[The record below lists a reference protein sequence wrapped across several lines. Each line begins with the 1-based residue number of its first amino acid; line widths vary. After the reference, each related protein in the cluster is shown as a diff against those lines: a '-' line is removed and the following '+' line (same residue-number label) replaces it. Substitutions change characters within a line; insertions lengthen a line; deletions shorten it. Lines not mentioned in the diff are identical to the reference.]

1 MDLSIIIVNYNV
13 KYFIEQCLHSV
24 HRAIKDIEAEVF
36 VVDNNSVDGSCPMI
50 REKFPWVKLIENSEN
65 VGFSRANNQA
75 LKMASGEFCLLL
87 NPDTVVEEDTFTKC
101 IAFMHDH
108 NDAGGLGVHMIDGK
122 GTFLPE
128 SKRAL
133 PTPAVSFFKIFG
145 LSSLFPKSRIF
156 GRYHLGYLDENQT
169 NEVEILAGAYM
180 FLRKKALDKTGLLDE
195 SFFMYGEDID
205 LSYRIRQA
213 GYKNYY
219 YPGTTIIHYKGEST
233 KKGSINYVM
242 VFYKA
247 MIIFARKHFSKKNAR
262 IFSTLINLAIYF
274 RAFLSIIKRFINK
287 VYQPL
292 LDFIFIYLGLYFL
305 TPVWEKVQFETEDYF
320 PDQYFYFI
328 LPSYVIIWLISLYYS
343 GAYEKPIR
351 IINIF
356 KGHLTGTLVIL
367 VLYALLPESFRY
379 SRALILLGSIWA
391 IIALLIHRL
400 SFNVLGLNEY
410 EFAGSKRKRLILVG
424 NKDEAKR
431 VRDILLKT
439 RIPTEIS
446 GYVSPSKSS
455 DSFFIGH
462 LEQLK
467 EIVKIHKTDEIIFCS
482 EDISASEIIRN
493 MTMLTAENI
502 DYKIAPPESI
512 SIIGSNSINTA
523 GDLYLI
529 HFNSVSKGKNRR
541 LKRLF
546 DLTTSLI
553 IILLTPFMI
562 FFFRKY
568 HKLAGSAFQVIFGKY
583 TWISYCRK
591 IDLTPLPSLKPGIFE
606 LCPKDSFPEDKEIM
620 EKMNLEY
627 ARDYKISNDFSLLWK
642 NILMLKKG

>member
-24 HRAIKDIEAEVF
+24 HKAIKDIEAEVF

-50 REKFPWVKLIENSEN
+50 REKFPWVSLIENTEN

-75 LKMASGEFCLLL
+75 LKIASGEFCLLL

-101 IAFMHDH
+101 LAFMHDH
-108 NDAGGLGVHMIDGK
+108 QDAGGLGVHMIDGK
-122 GTFLPE
+122 GNFLPE

-156 GRYHLGYLDENQT
+156 GRYHLGYLDNNQT
-169 NEVEILAGAYM
+169 NEIEILAGAYM
-180 FLRKKALDKTGLLDE
+180 FIRKKALDETGLLDE

-242 VFYKA
+242 VFYRA

-274 RAFLSIIKRFINK
+274 RAFLSIIKRFFNK
-287 VYQPL
+287 LYQPL
-292 LDFIFIYLGLYFL
+292 LDFILIYLGFYFL
-305 TPVWEKVQFETEDYF
+305 TPIWEKIQFETEDYF

-379 SRALILLGSIWA
+379 SRALILIGSIWA

-400 SFNVLGLNEY
+400 TLNMIGLKDY
-410 EFAGSKRKRLILVG
+410 EFAGSRKKRLILVG
-424 NKDEAKR
+424 NKNEAKR
-431 VRDILLKT
+431 VRDILMKT

-446 GYVSPSKSS
+446 GYVSPVKSS
-455 DSFFIGH
+455 DPFFIGH

-467 EIVKIHKTDEIIFCS
+467 EIVRIHKTDEIIFCS

-546 DLTTSLI
+546 DLSTSFI

-562 FFFRKY
+562 FFFKKY
-568 HKLAGSAFQVIFGKY
+568 HKLAASAFQVIFGKY
-583 TWISYCRK
+583 SWVSYCSK
-591 IDLTPLPSLKPGIFE
+591 IDLTPLPFLKPGIFE
-606 LCPKDSFPEDKEIM
+606 LCSRENFQDKQIM

-627 ARDYKISNDFSLLWK
+627 ARNYKINNDFSLLWK